1 MTSRR
6 LSFRRAAAFL
16 VGGALIVP
24 QVAWAAPKA
33 PAHAAA
39 PAPAFDE
46 GALIAP
52 TFEKADKSKP
62 GNERPAAPV
71 PAAAEAPPPVEPVPV
86 VPAAVPP
93 PVAPDAPTSSE
104 AAAPLLQEVDEL
116 ATLEAA
122 AALEAAA
129 RPRFSMSV
137 AMGISVDNVGIA
149 DHRNVM
155 IPSFAVMGGI
165 GQNLLGFEARL
176 FASEAAGRFSTPN
189 ASMAG
194 KEVAD
199 VGADRQA
206 VDLLLA
212 VRPLAGW
219 AVQDGRW
226 GARLARGLTANVGLG
241 GERVSVAAATI
252 RRVGAV
258 VGAHAD
264 FPVTP
269 ARDRS
274 ELNVRLSLRRMF
286 GTSGSTG
293 KGESV
298 GDTKVE
304 ALAGLAFVF

>member
-1 MTSRR
+1 M
-6 LSFRRAAAFL
+6 
-16 VGGALIVP
+16 VGALHAP
-24 QVAWAAPKA
+24 QVAWAAPNTPAHPTA
-33 PAHAAA
+33 PAR
-39 PAPAFDE
+39 AFDE

-52 TFEKADKSKP
+52 AFEKADKSKP
-62 GNERPAAPV
+62 NSPAPPVHATAAPAPV
-71 PAAAEAPPPVEPVPV
+71 EPSPAVSAVAPPP
-86 VPAAVPP
+86 AVS
-93 PVAPDAPTSSE
+93 DAPNASE
-104 AAAPLLQEVDEL
+104 VAAPLLQQVDEL

-189 ASMAG
+189 PSMAG

-219 AVQDGRW
+219 AVEDGRW
-226 GARLARGLTANVGLG
+226 GARVARGLTANVGLG
-241 GERVSVAAATI
+241 GERVSVAAAAI
-252 RRVGAV
+252 RRLGAV

-269 ARDRS
+269 ARERS
-274 ELNVRLSLRRMF
+274 ELNVRLSIRRMF
-286 GTSGSTG
+286 GTSGSAS
-293 KGESV
+293 KGEPV